1 LFIFEEKNM
10 KNTLLFI
17 SIGFIFLGTS
27 CKKSLSPE
35 EQLEK
40 DIKEIKEY
48 IADNN
53 LSAQQ
58 TTSGLHYVI
67 NDLGTGNYPFAN
79 DNVTVRYKGYT
90 TDGSVFDQSEEE
102 GITFNLQQVIQ
113 GWTEGI
119 PKLKEGG
126 KGILLIP
133 SKLGYGE
140 KGSGS
145 IDPNT
150 VLIFDV
156 DLLTI
161 VE

>member
-1 LFIFEEKNM
+1 MKKIVLFASLG
-10 KNTLLFI
+10 LL
-17 SIGFIFLGTS
+17 FLGTS
-27 CKKSLSPE
+27 CEKSLSAE
-35 EQLEK
+35 EQFDK

-48 IADNN
+48 ISNNN
-53 LSAQQ
+53 LDAQE
-58 TTSGLHYVI
+58 TNTGLYYVVT
-67 NDLGTGNYPFAN
+67 DEGTGNHPVAN
-79 DNVTVRYKGYT
+79 DNVVVRYKGYT
-90 TDGSVFDQSEEE
+90 TDGKVFDQSDE
-102 GITFNLQQVIQ
+102 GGISFNLQQVIK

-119 PKLKEGG
+119 QLFKEGG

-140 KGSGS
+140 SGSGS

-161 VE
+161 QE